1 MYIKIKILFGI
12 IIMYLDLVEVVW
24 KFINKM
30 LINVCNI
37 KNIYII

>member
-30 LINVCNI
+30 
-37 KNIYII
+37 